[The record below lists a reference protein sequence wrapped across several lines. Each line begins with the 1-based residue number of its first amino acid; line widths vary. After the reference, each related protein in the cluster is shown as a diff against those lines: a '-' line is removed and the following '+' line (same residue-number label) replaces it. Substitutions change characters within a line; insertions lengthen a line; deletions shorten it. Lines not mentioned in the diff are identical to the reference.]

1 MPYIYKITNDI
12 NKKIYIGKT
21 VETIEKRWK
30 EHIKDSKKKTSENRP
45 LYRAINKYGIEHFSI
60 EEIEEV
66 QDQFLLSDRE
76 RFWIEYF
83 GSFKNGYNATIGGD
97 GRPYIDYDLVVATY
111 REVQSENKTAK
122 IMNIHPDTV
131 SYILKAKKE
140 PTLTRL
146 EASLKTTSKIVNQY
160 TKEGEYIQSFPSAR
174 SAAES
179 LNKITATSNGASSHI
194 TNVCRGKR
202 KTAYGFKWKFAD

>member
-97 GRPYIDYDLVVATY
+97 GK
-111 REVQSENKTAK
+111 Q
-122 IMNIHPDTV
+122 
-131 SYILKAKKE
+131 
-140 PTLTRL
+140 
-146 EASLKTTSKIVNQY
+146 
-160 TKEGEYIQSFPSAR
+160 
-174 SAAES
+174 
-179 LNKITATSNGASSHI
+179 
-194 TNVCRGKR
+194 
-202 KTAYGFKWKFAD
+202 